1 MRRQPIKELVFGC
14 AVIALAACS
23 SATATSQQPTVMTP
37 QPVSTNAAAIQRAR
51 EDSVN
56 RPYTE
61 ADVRFMT
68 MMIPHHAQALQM
80 SRWVPTHGASPAI
93 QRLAERIINAQQD
106 EITTMQQWLVD
117 RQKPLPDLGPAGH
130 NHHAGH
136 NMHGM
141 LTEAQ
146 LQQLNA
152 ARGTEFDRLFL
163 TYMIQHHRG
172 AVGMVKEL
180 FGTGGG
186 QDETV
191 FKFASDV
198 NVDQT
203 TEIVRMEQMLSTLT
217 NQQKE

>member
-1 MRRQPIKELVFGC
+1 MRKLPIKELVFGC
-14 AVIALAACS
+14 TVITVAACS
-23 SATATSQQPTVMTP
+23 SATATSQQPSVMTP

-80 SRWVPTHGASPAI
+80 SRWVPTHGASSAI

-106 EITTMQQWLVD
+106 EITIMQQWLVD
-117 RQKPLPDLGPAGH
+117 RQKPLPQLGPAGH
-130 NHHAGH
+130 DHHGG

-146 LQQLNA
+146 LQQLDA

-163 TYMIQHHRG
+163 QFMIQHHRG
-172 AVGMVKEL
+172 AVGMVKDL
-180 FGTGGG
+180 FGAGAG

-203 TEIVRMEQMLSTLT
+203 TEIRRMEQMLATLT
-217 NQQKE
+217 NQ